1 MIICVGVCGCVLGVW
16 VCVRCE
22 CVQHRSGGW
31 CVFDVTDTN
40 VNILIWPVVGG
51 GGCIWCVG
59 VWLYTP
65 LLLPHC
71 WAVSGVWG
79 CGYIHPCSS
88 LPAGLY
94 HAFTITAP
102 QMVKYDHRERDDTSE
117 LSSLPPRPTVQYSTP
132 ANHVRHAPFT
142 LTEMLKFLHLFI
154 HAGRGTF
161 IPKYMHSWWSKF
173 ILKCTVI
180 VHDGRHSFSNV
191 IIHDGRHSYPN
202 VLMHG
207 GPQPFL
213 HLLIYSQLYSR
224 MAVDSHSQNY

>member
-1 MIICVGVCGCVLGVW
+1 MCGCVWVFVRCVGVCEVW
-16 VCVRCE
+16 MCAAQIWRMMCFWCDRYKCE
-22 CVQHRSGGW
+22 YINLTS
-31 CVFDVTDTN
+31 
-40 VNILIWPVVGG
+40 GG
-51 GGCIWCVG
+51 GGG
-59 VWLYTP
+59 VY
-65 LLLPHC
+65 
-71 WAVSGVWG
+71 GVWG